1 MSASLNRVYLVGN
14 LTRDP
19 ELRRLPTTGTAVSML
34 RLAVSDS
41 FLRRSDN
48 QRIESVVY
56 LDVEVW
62 DRQAETCSQY
72 LRKGSSVL
80 VEGRIQMDE
89 WTDNKTG
96 EKRSRLKVRGERV
109 QFLTVGPRRDGDAS
123 GGGNWQPRPQQQQ
136 PSAPAYPAPQAQPAP
151 APAPYEDALGKPG
164 SDDEDIPF

>member
-34 RLAVSDS
+34 RLAISDS

-48 QRIESVVY
+48 QRVESVVY

-109 QFLTVGPRRDGDAS
+109 QFLSVNQRREGD
-123 GGGNWQPRPQQQQ
+123 GGGGFAPRQQQ
-136 PSAPAYPAPQAQPAP
+136 PAQPYAAPQAQP

-164 SDDEDIPF
+164 ADADEEIPF

>member
-34 RLAVSDS
+34 RLAISDS

-48 QRIESVVY
+48 QRVESVVY

-80 VEGRIQMDE
+80 VEGRI
-89 WTDNKTG
+89 
-96 EKRSRLKVRGERV
+96 RLKVRGERV
-109 QFLTVGPRRDGDAS
+109 QFLSVPQRREGD
-123 GGGNWQPRPQQQQ
+123 GGGGFAPRQQQ
-136 PSAPAYPAPQAQPAP
+136 PAQPYAAPQAQP

-164 SDDEDIPF
+164 ADADEEIPF

>member
-34 RLAVSDS
+34 RLAISDS

-48 QRIESVVY
+48 QRVESVVY

-109 QFLTVGPRRDGDAS
+109 QFLSVTPRREGDGA
-123 GGGNWQPRPQQQQ
+123 GAYAPRAPQAPAQ
-136 PSAPAYPAPQAQPAP
+136 PSAPQVQPGPVPYP
-151 APAPYEDALGKPG
+151 APAPYEDALGKA
-164 SDDEDIPF
+164 DAEEEIPF